1 MLFTVIGGQKSPA
14 ISAWKKKIGQRPA
27 YQRAMARMRD
37 EEAKQ
42 KKAKAK
48 L

>member
-14 ISAWKKKIGQRPA
+14 IAAWKKKIGQRPA

-42 KKAKAK
+42 KASKAK